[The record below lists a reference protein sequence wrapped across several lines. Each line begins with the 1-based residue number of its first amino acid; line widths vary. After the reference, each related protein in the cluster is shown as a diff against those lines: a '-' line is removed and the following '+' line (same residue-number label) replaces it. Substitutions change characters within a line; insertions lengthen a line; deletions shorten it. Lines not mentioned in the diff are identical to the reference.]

1 MTTTKKILAF
11 DLGAE
16 SGRGLIGQFDGQR
29 LALDVVHRFPNGGV
43 STLDSLHWDILRL
56 HQEILNGLRK
66 AAAAHGE
73 LACVGIDTWGV
84 DFGLLGRGG
93 ILLGNPRHYR
103 DPHTEG
109 ILDSAFAVVP
119 RDQIYKKTGI
129 QFMRFNSLYQLL
141 AMKRARSPLLDVA
154 ESFLMIPDLL
164 HYWLTGMKVVEY
176 SNASTTQMIDP
187 VTRSWATDLVAAL
200 GLPDRIL
207 GTIVQPGTMLGPL
220 RNQIVSQ
227 TGLSSIPVIA
237 PATHDTGSAVAAAPA
252 KGESWAYISSGTWSL
267 MGAEVRQPVTHAKAL
282 EYNFTNEG
290 GVDGTIRLLKNIM
303 GLWLIQECRRTW
315 ENEGTSYTYEAL
327 MKMAE
332 EAPPFTA
339 IVNPDDDSFILPP
352 NMPRAI
358 ADYCR
363 KTGQAAPSTP
373 GGIVRCALESLALRY
388 RWALEKLEELTG
400 KRLDV
405 IHVVGGGSQNTLLCQ
420 LTADA
425 CDRTVLAGPVEAT
438 AIGNVLVQA
447 IGLRLI
453 GNLTQARDIVRQ
465 SFEVREYAPRA
476 ASGWTEAHQRFVT
489 MI

>member
-16 SGRGLIGQFDGQR
+16 SGRGLIGKFDGRR
-29 LALDVVHRFPNGGV
+29 LALDVIHRFPNGGV
-43 STLDSLHWDILRL
+43 PTLDSLHWDILRL
-56 HQEILNGLRK
+56 YQEILNGLRK
-66 AAAAHGE
+66 AAAEHGE

-93 ILLGNPRHYR
+93 VLLGNPRHYR

-119 RDQIYKKTGI
+119 REQIYKKTGI

-141 AMKRARSPLLDVA
+141 AMKRAKSPLLDVA
-154 ESFLMIPDLL
+154 ETFLMIPDLL

-176 SNASTTQMIDP
+176 SNASTTQMVGP

-200 GLPDRIL
+200 GLPDRIF
-207 GTIVQPGTMLGPL
+207 GTIIQPGTLLGPL

-252 KGESWAYISSGTWSL
+252 KGDSWAYISSGTWSL

-332 EAPPFTA
+332 DAAPFTA
-339 IVNPDDDSFILPP
+339 TVNPDDDTFILPP
-352 NMPRAI
+352 HMPRAI
-358 ADYCR
+358 ADYCL
-363 KTGQAAPSTP
+363 KTGQTAPSTP

-388 RWALEKLEELTG
+388 RWVLEKLEELTG

-405 IHVVGGGSQNTLLCQ
+405 IHIVGGGSQNTLLCQ

-425 CDRTVLAGPVEAT
+425 CNRTVVAGPVEAT

-453 GNLTQARDIVRQ
+453 GNLSEARDIVRE
-465 SFEVREYAPRA
+465 SFEVREYAPREPGRWA
-476 ASGWTEAHQRFVT
+476 ESYQRFAKV
-489 MI
+489 I